1 MLQRRAGQALH
12 SCSWARVGV
21 EEGRIFS
28 QGLQFVPSNKEHQ
41 AWQETAVPGTQLQSC
56 CWGDPGLSNH
66 RRDVAWLQKVPVVEK
81 SLVKGRGTAATV
93 L

>member
-41 AWQETAVPGTQLQSC
+41 TRPGRRLLSQARSCRAAVGGILVCQTTAEM
-56 CWGDPGLSNH
+56 
-66 RRDVAWLQKVPVVEK
+66 WLGCRK
-81 SLVKGRGTAATV
+81 SLWWKKAW
-93 L
+93 